1 MPKNSIK
8 NIKLFW
14 DGIYKTALPI
24 YYIGLLL
31 SNVGWDSY
39 YRKQPQLVCVDL
51 NNNNRQK
58 SQLSFV
64 EILMLKLS
72 TMEKETDVNACFPCE
87 PTVYIVRDAVYR
99 SCEEFIYVAGCS
111 NFKTCV
117 HLCSE
122 EFKDRSKD
130 AYLHLLLSSAVEQ
143 GETSRS
149 KTIPFKNLLA
159 ANFVVNHLPDS
170 SFYRVLES
178 TSNNLLKYQEF
189 LEFCCYLLNRNNFH
203 CAFALSLSNQIDP
216 ILLEKKRKQAVYFL
230 RNQLNH
236 KSPKNNQELEVLNEC
251 TKLIGSAELNK
262 MTNNQR
268 NVINLKSVRVFCF
281 PNEQNI
287 KDDGSVVNSAKD
299 PPGQRSFYIPPGD
312 SAMESY
318 RLSTFMKYPQDTPV
332 NPRHLATAGLYF
344 TGYKDRVK
352 CFCCGLATEQWQFGD
367 DEKSPRWHRSNC
379 EFIQGHDC
387 GNIPIGSWG
396 WIRPD
401 NTARAQPPQPQQHNN
416 IVAGKATSLQ
426 GSFSPPLGI
435 PMQTATVVQQRRT
448 PTFQRI
454 ELATISSVYHE
465 QVLRSLDLKKEG
477 ERMKSFENWPTQNRT
492 VNPSDLARSGFFYLG
507 NLDRVQCFSCG
518 GVLRNWNY
526 GDNITAEHRRHF
538 PHCRMTQG
546 TESNNVPSSSPP
558 EASNAPRRNIQEPP
572 DPSESEQRELEMMFP
587 CQHPVNSH
595 MRHLDSRIVTFD
607 SRWPKNKTQ
616 ATIQQ
621 IAKAGFFYLGER
633 DRVKCWYCNGGLQNW
648 DPDDE
653 PWTEHAKW
661 FPTCEFLIRSKGPD
675 FVHHMVSLYPNLPR
689 PILQTA
695 QGANG
700 SQSSGTSS
708 APIIIDPQVEKR
720 KLREKLNL
728 EMDRDIVKC
737 VNDMGF
743 ELKHI
748 RLCVKRKLE
757 KENIG
762 FSSAQQLIDEIL
774 KLNLDEEE
782 EEELDLET
790 DPKEPAAM
798 ETEDLTMSMQDRL
811 LELQNE
817 RKCKICVDK
826 LSDIV
831 FVPCGHLCVC
841 QACKSKVT
849 RCPICKSKVE
859 KSIRTYMS

>member
-1 MPKNSIK
+1 MPKDSIK
-8 NIKLFW
+8 NIKLSRN
-14 DGIYKTALPI
+14 GIYKTALLMYHI
-24 YYIGLLL
+24 RLLL
-31 SNVGWDSY
+31 SHVGWESY
-39 YRKQPQLVCVDL
+39 YRKQPQLMCIDL
-51 NNNNRQK
+51 NNNNRQR

-64 EILMLKLS
+64 NILMLKLS
-72 TMEKETDVNACFPCE
+72 TMEKETDVNVCGVCGPA
-87 PTVYIVRDAVYR
+87 VSIVRDAVYR
-99 SCEEFIYVAGCS
+99 SCEEFFYVAGCS

-178 TSNNLLKYQEF
+178 TSNDLLKYQGC
-189 LEFCCYLLNRNNFH
+189 LEFCCYLLNRNNYH
-203 CAFALSLSNQIDP
+203 CTFALSLSNQIDP
-216 ILLEKKRKQAVYFL
+216 ILLEKKREQAVHFL
-230 RNQLNH
+230 RNQLNY
-236 KSPKNNQELEVLNEC
+236 KGPRNIQELEILNEC
-251 TKLIGSAELNK
+251 AKLIGSVELNK

-281 PNEQNI
+281 PNEQNT
-287 KDDGSVVNSAKD
+287 KGDGSVVNSAKD

-332 NPRHLATAGLYF
+332 NPRHLAAAGLYF

-352 CFCCGLATEQWQFGD
+352 CFCCG
-367 DEKSPRWHRSNC
+367 
-379 EFIQGHDC
+379 
-387 GNIPIGSWG
+387 NIPIGLYCVVINKLLMELTIPIFLGSWG

-435 PMQTATVVQQRRT
+435 PMQTARVVQQPHT
-448 PTFQRI
+448 SAYQRI
-454 ELATISSVYHE
+454 EFATISSVYHE
-465 QVLRSLDLKKEG
+465 QVLRSLDLKKES

-526 GDNITAEHRRHF
+526 GDNITTEHRRHF
-538 PHCRMTQG
+538 PHCRMTKG
-546 TESNNVPSSSPP
+546 TENNNVPSSSPL

-572 DPSESEQRELEMMFP
+572 DPSESEQRELELMFP

-595 MRHLDSRIVTFD
+595 MRHNDSRVVTFD

-616 ATIQQ
+616 ATVQQ
-621 IAKAGFFYLGER
+621 IAKAGFFYLGDR

-695 QGANG
+695 RGANG
-700 SQSSGTSS
+700 NQSSGTSS
-708 APIIIDPQVEKR
+708 APVIIDPQAEKR

-728 EMDRDIVKC
+728 EMERDIVKC
-737 VNDMGF
+737 VKDMGF
-743 ELKHI
+743 ELKNI

-762 FSSAQQLIDEIL
+762 FSSAQQLIDEIF
-774 KLNLDEEE
+774 KLNLDEEVE
-782 EEELDLET
+782 EEDLDLET